1 MFLLDEIND
10 LENASKS
17 AIYLKYKNL
26 HTYIFF
32 TSDSKEYREKHLC
45 LSVVLLGG
53 KVSFLPRIITMP
65 PGSYLIIIAVLQAG
79 YILSK
84 LFYDLRNLIDQQ
96 QYQLYLLLIKVFFT
110 DFESNFNSNNYNII
124 AASLVVVSECIIG
137 KNIQRKKTRY
147 SGITNDASQK
157 LL

>member
-84 LFYDLRNLIDQQ
+84 LFYGLRNLIDQ
-96 QYQLYLLLIKVFFT
+96 QYQLYLLLIRFFFS
-110 DFESNFNSNNYNII
+110 DFDSSFNSNNYNII